1 MRIKTLAQNLILVAA
16 SSAVAYLIVEVA
28 LFRYLLP
35 SLPLQAQSLLH
46 PGVRVLAQSSKAGTV
61 PHDYIAIVGDSYA
74 QGFGDWLL
82 DSDWSRNSEFNSA
95 NVIHDRTGRDVISF
109 GAGGAGSL
117 RGLVTEPITQYEFIN
132 NSYLYDLEKP
142 KVIVVYFYAG
152 NDFDDNIKDIDL
164 RYRPHF
170 DVNRIYDSGYFG
182 QFIRSVVVGDSPL
195 HQALA
200 GVRPGDRLLLAN
212 FVVHSFENLFEKQVT
227 AGGITV
233 TDTKK
238 WPPGR
243 INRAVIGGNIVA
255 IPDGLQAPGLEL
267 TGAELQLA
275 TYVFDK
281 SLIYMSDNFT
291 DSTIILVYVPS
302 PLEVYQLESP
312 TVSVQSYHERQS
324 KFPSWNISINSKELC
339 TRIRTIATQHA
350 MGFVDARPRLREA
363 ASSQSIHG
371 PRDWSHLN
379 RKGYG
384 ILGDLVATAIADGK
398 PVSDC
403 D

>member
-1 MRIKTLAQNLILVAA
+1 MRAKTLAQNLILVAA
-16 SSAVAYLIVEVA
+16 SSAIAYLVVEIA

-35 SLPLQAQSLLH
+35 SLPLNAQSLLH
-46 PGVRVLAQSSKAGTV
+46 PGVRALAQSSKAGTL
-61 PHDYIAIVGDSYA
+61 PHNYIAIVGDSYA

-82 DSDWSRNSEFNSA
+82 DSDWTRNSEFNSA

-132 NSYLYDLEKP
+132 NSYLYAMEKP
-142 KVIVVYFYAG
+142 RVIVVYFYAG

-164 RYRPHF
+164 RYRPRF
-170 DVNRIYDSGYFG
+170 DANRIYDSDYFG

-200 GVRPGDRLLLAN
+200 SVRPGDRLLLAN

-227 AGGITV
+227 AGCITV

-243 INRAVIGGNIVA
+243 TNRAMIAGKVVA

-281 SLIYMSDNFT
+281 ALIYIADYYS

-302 PLEVYQLESP
+302 PLESYQLVSP
-312 TVSVQSYHERQS
+312 TVRVQRYHERQS
-324 KFPSWNISINSKELC
+324 EFPSQDVSARSKEFC
-339 TRIRTIATQHA
+339 TRIRTIAMRHA

-363 ASSQSIHG
+363 ASIQQIHG

-379 RKGYG
+379 RKGYE
-384 ILGDLVATAIADGK
+384 ILGSLVASAIADGK
-398 PVSDC
+398 PVSGC